1 MSFITIPNAT
11 VDRHISTG
19 SGYSIV
25 ESYTSKTGETFKTY
39 FTVWS
44 KDLLDPG
51 TQIKVSG
58 KYSDKLAEVEKDGE
72 IKRYINRSINDPKI
86 EVLAASAVAPAVDS
100 FPVVDEDAPF

>member
-19 SGYSIV
+19 TGYSIF

-44 KDLLDPG
+44 RDLLEPG

-58 KYSDKLAEVEKDGE
+58 KYSDKLAEIEKDGE
-72 IKRYINRSINDPKI
+72 IKRYINRSINDPKV
-86 EVLAASAVAPAVDS
+86 EVLVASTPAVAPAS
-100 FPVVDEDAPF
+100 AVVDEDAPF